1 MSLPGGVVTFVFSD
15 IEGSTRLWESEPEA
29 MRQSLARHDDLVSAM
44 VEEAGGAIFKHTGDG
59 FGAAFASVSAA
70 LESAAR
76 VAAAVAEEAWPGPP
90 LSLRLGVHS
99 GEAESRGG
107 DYFGPA
113 VNRAARVT
121 DAANGGQ
128 ILVAESSHQLV
139 RGAAPSGTTFVPAG
153 EHRLKD
159 LGEPIGLYRLVGPGA
174 GDERQLRTLE
184 QAPHNLPVQ
193 LSSFIGREAEIKELA
208 DLVRTSRLVT
218 LTGIGGVGKTRLSL
232 QVAAE
237 TLSDFDHGAWFVELA
252 PLAEPGLL
260 PDTVAEEL
268 GVPQDSTL
276 TAETRTLRYLA
287 KRSALLVIDNCEHLI
302 DDVAGFVDRLLRS
315 CPDVRVVATSREG
328 LAVTGEV
335 LWRVPSLRV
344 DDDAA
349 AVELFA
355 ERARLVRPDFT
366 VTDGNRELVARLCM
380 RLDGIPLAI
389 ELATARLQM
398 LTLEQI
404 VEHLADRFRLLTGGS
419 RTVMERQRTL
429 RAMMDWSHDLL
440 GEKEQ
445 VLLRRLSVFSDGF
458 TFAAA
463 EAVCSDEVVP
473 SFEVLDLLQHLVEA
487 SMVTF
492 ESGPRPRYRL
502 LETVRQY
509 SLDKL
514 LEAGDSDRVRLR
526 HAEYFRTAAVALRDR
541 LERGD
546 EAAAMEDGHSDLGNY
561 RAAITWAAEAG
572 EGETLLELA
581 VALRL
586 YFWNRVMY
594 RESARWLATAIDM
607 AGDTGTPLF
616 SEAVAFALTDAGNSA
631 DSTSIERLQPLAER
645 LYESAEDDLSKGT
658 LANALGAL
666 TLSQNA
672 RRADELFRD
681 AHQMLRRAGSPR
693 WTAPLQNRFIT
704 AWFMN
709 RRESEEEVLGLVE
722 EAVAGG
728 VAIHRAVIETTFMAL
743 AEEYEAVI
751 AKVEGHDPKDDW
763 EKAML
768 LLFRVVAERA
778 LGRLDD
784 ALETVDRAAI
794 ILGPNSPGTT
804 EWHKSM
810 ILLRQG
816 DIDGAVAA
824 FATPYAHDY
833 EDAISR
839 LSASAFWAM
848 VAEHRS
854 DHETAALLWGFR
866 ERLAEASSLRSPR
879 FEEEIMAASRQRSSD
894 ALGEERFAELV
905 ARGRETPWE
914 DLSLVR
920 GQGGAR
926 G

>member
-1 MSLPGGVVTFVFSD
+1 VPLPNGVVTFVFSD
-15 IEGSTRLWESEPEA
+15 IEGSTRLWESDPEA
-29 MRQSLARHDDLVSAM
+29 MRRSLARHDELVTGLVDA
-44 VEEAGGAIFKHTGDG
+44 AGGRIFKHTGDG

-70 LESAAR
+70 LDSAVR
-76 VAAAVAEEAWPGPP
+76 VAAAFADEPWPGPP
-90 LSLRLGVHS
+90 LSVRLGVHS
-99 GEAESRGG
+99 GEAEPQNG

-128 ILVAESSHQLV
+128 ILVAESAHQLV
-139 RGAAPSGTTFVPAG
+139 RGVPPQGSSFITAG

-174 GDERQLRTLE
+174 GDNRELRTLE

-193 LSSFIGREAEIKELA
+193 LSSFVGREADIKEVA
-208 DLVRTSRLVT
+208 DLVRTARLVT

-252 PLAEPGLL
+252 PLGEPGLL
-260 PDTVAEEL
+260 ADTIAEEL

-276 TAETRTLRYLA
+276 TAEARVLRYLA

-302 DDVAGFVDRLLRS
+302 DDVAGFVDRMLRA
-315 CPDVRVVATSREG
+315 CPDVRVLATSREG
-328 LAVTGEV
+328 LAVSGEV

-355 ERARLVRPDFT
+355 DRARLVRPDFT
-366 VTDGNRELVARLCM
+366 VTDDNRDLVARLCQ

-398 LTLEQI
+398 LTLAQI
-404 VEHLADRFRLLTGGS
+404 VDHLADRFRLLTGGS

-440 GEKEQ
+440 SEAEQ

-458 TFAAA
+458 TFEAA
-463 EAVCSDEVVP
+463 EQVCSDEAVP

-492 ESGPRPRYRL
+492 ESDPMPRYRL

-526 HAEYFRTAAVALRDR
+526 HAEYFETQALKLGDR
-541 LERGD
+541 LERG
-546 EAAAMEDGHSDLGNY
+546 EERQAMEEGHADLGNY
-561 RAAITWAAEAG
+561 RTAMTWAHEAG
-572 EGETLLELA
+572 EGKILLELA
-581 VALRL
+581 TALRL

-594 RESARWLATAIDM
+594 RESVRWLTAGIEMVEDK
-607 AGDTGTPLF
+607 TPIYH
-616 SEAVAFALTDAGNSA
+616 EAVAFALTDAGNSA
-631 DSTSIERLQPLAER
+631 DTVMIEKLKPLAER
-645 LYESAEDDLSKGT
+645 LYEEAADDLSKGL

-666 TLSQNA
+666 TLSTDA
-672 RRADELFRD
+672 RRADELFRV
-681 AHQMLRRAGSPR
+681 AHQMLRSAGSPR
-693 WTAPLQNRFIT
+693 WVGPLQNRFIT
-704 AWFMN
+704 SWFMN
-709 RRESEEEVLGLVE
+709 NRESEDEILGLTRE
-722 EAVAGG
+722 AAAEGSGIHEAVVEA
-728 VAIHRAVIETTFMAL
+728 AFMAL

-751 AKVEGHDPKDDW
+751 AKVQSHDPKDDW

-768 LLFRVVAERA
+768 LLYKVASERA

-784 ALETVDRAAI
+784 ALETLDKAAT

-804 EWHKSM
+804 EWHKSL
-810 ILLRQG
+810 ILLRKG
-816 DIDGAVAA
+816 DVDGAVAA

-833 EDAISR
+833 EDAFSR

-848 VAEHRS
+848 VSERRG
-854 DHETAALLWGFR
+854 DHQTAALLWGFKDR
-866 ERLAEASSLRSPR
+866 TADVSSLRSPR
-879 FEEEIMAASRQRSSD
+879 FEEEFLEASRQRSSD

-905 ARGRETPWE
+905 ARGRETSWE
-914 DLSLVR
+914 ELPLVR
-920 GQGGAR
+920 GERTAKG
-926 G
+926 